1 LLATPPVDHS
11 DLNARATGRDAWP
24 NGTAQMGRCTQD
36 KPARQENAE
45 GMTDTSARSTSL
57 ATRPVT
63 PRQLDWLRAE
73 LADWT
78 SQGIISDEQ
87 ATRISTRV
95 SSRYPAEQHTRTSIG
110 RVFLYLGAGFVG
122 VGLIWLVA
130 ANLDQLSPVTR
141 FAAIA
146 ALWLAFLV
154 GGELLAS
161 RHASAPLVGAVRL
174 LAALGAGAVV
184 FQAAQSL
191 QVPAYEPRLV
201 GLWAAGA
208 LVHAYLTRAY
218 MPFVVG
224 VVTGVAWWFMQPMW
238 DSQDGLTVVVLMGA
252 ASVLAAALAV
262 LHDRWID
269 AFAWTWRTVAG
280 GMALL
285 AMFVAAVPDI
295 GGDGIDWSGWLLGA
309 LGVAA
314 VAAVA
319 AALTRPGTRILEP
332 LGAAVVLVAATL
344 LGLWTTGTDTSD
356 IDAGDWA
363 HAAVSVLAYVV
374 LAVALVAL
382 GTVRDHP
389 PLTWMAMVGLV
400 VFTTFQSFAVFA
412 PIVTGAW
419 LFVVLGTV
427 FLGTGFLF
435 DRARRELASALD
447 SDPADDSASPKG
459 TDR

>member
-1 LLATPPVDHS
+1 MS
-11 DLNARATGRDAWP
+11 N
-24 NGTAQMGRCTQD
+24 
-36 KPARQENAE
+36 
-45 GMTDTSARSTSL
+45 TSAPSGTSL

-63 PRQLDWLRAE
+63 PRQLDWLRTE

-87 ATRISTRV
+87 ATRISARV
-95 SSRYPAEQHTRTSIG
+95 SARHPAEHHTRTSIG
-110 RVFLYLGAGFVG
+110 RVFLYLGSGFVG

-130 ANLDQLSPVTR
+130 ANLDQLSPAVR
-141 FAAIA
+141 FSAVA
-146 ALWLAFLV
+146 ALWLSFLV
-154 GGELLAS
+154 GGEVLAS
-161 RHASAPLVGAVRL
+161 RRASAPLVGAVRL
-174 LAALGAGAVV
+174 LAALGAGAVI

-201 GLWAAGA
+201 GLWAAGT
-208 LVHAYLTRAY
+208 LLHGYLTRSH
-218 MPFVVG
+218 MPFFVG
-224 VVTGVAWWFMQPMW
+224 LVTGVVWWFWQPLW
-238 DSQDGLTVVVLMGA
+238 DEPHGLTVVLLLGA
-252 ASVLAAALAV
+252 GGVLAASLAV
-262 LHDRWID
+262 LHDTWID
-269 AFAWTWRTVAG
+269 SYAWAWRTVAG

-295 GGDGIDWSGWLLGA
+295 GGDGIVWSRWL
-309 LGVAA
+309 VAA
-314 VAAVA
+314 LVVAGLGAVA
-319 AALTRPGTRILEP
+319 AAITRPGTRILEP

-344 LGLWTTGTDTSD
+344 LGLWTTGSDTSD
-356 IDAGDWA
+356 IDAADWA
-363 HAAVSVLAYVV
+363 HAAVSVVAYVV
-374 LAVALVAL
+374 LAVGLVAL

-447 SDPADDSASPKG
+447 SDPVAGSTSPKG

>member
-1 LLATPPVDHS
+1 MS
-11 DLNARATGRDAWP
+11 DT
-24 NGTAQMGRCTQD
+24 
-36 KPARQENAE
+36 PAR
-45 GMTDTSARSTSL
+45 GTSL

-63 PRQLDWLRAE
+63 PRQLGWLRAE

-78 SQGIISDEQ
+78 SQGIISQDQ
-87 ATRISTRV
+87 ASRISTRV
-95 SSRYPAEQHTRTSIG
+95 SARYPAEHHARTSIG

-130 ANLDQLSPVTR
+130 ANLDQLSPGTR
-141 FAAIA
+141 LAAIA

-154 GGELLAS
+154 GGEVLAS

-174 LAALGAGAVV
+174 LAALGAGALV

-201 GLWAAGA
+201 GLWSAGA

-218 MPFVVG
+218 MPFLVG
-224 VVTGVAWWFMQPMW
+224 VLTGVAWWFMQPLW

-252 ASVLAAALAV
+252 ASVLAAGLAV
-262 LHDRWID
+262 LHDRRID

-295 GGDGIDWSGWLLGA
+295 GGDGITWSAWLVGA
-309 LGVAA
+309 LVVSGVAA
-314 VAAVA
+314 AA
-319 AALTRPGTRILEP
+319 AALTRPGLRVLEP
-332 LGAAVVLVAATL
+332 VGAVVVLVSATL
-344 LGLWTTGTDTSD
+344 LGLWSTGTDTSD
-356 IDAGDWA
+356 IDVRDWA

-389 PLTWMAMVGLV
+389 ALTWMAMVGLV

-447 SDPADDSASPKG
+447 SGTSPGSGTDSSSPKG